1 MTFNYHGL
9 YYDLQLNTS
18 ILFSCR
24 HSQCF
29 HKLVFLSSKPTDMRN
44 TVYIEVKSL
53 LRILFERTNRTIS
66 LEVLVELT
74 RIEFSFYP
82 DLLELAQSSDYPIIK
97 AQTFTKELY
106 CRYQLLHIRKVASDK
121 ICKLRQL
128 TVLLLVS
135 VSYFLYLFGL
145 LLFPLSGFLFKFKYA
160 VLQILVPAFQRFL
173 LSTSGKRTHTFG
185 YVGRCGSGCAFQFL
199 GLYFFLGSFEFLFG
213 FGFLPGFLFL
223 QPFVFHIK
231 GIVLFLHIPLF
242 FALYTFPF
250 CHRNDIDVKIISAI
264 LQFFRG
270 YSSIFR
276 NFVMSFST
284 QFCNNHHHIQTS
296 HLAIIIYNFSS
307 MNKKERTISF
317 LWQHL
322 WLLVSLFIMT
332 LGVAVCVKSELGS
345 SVISTLPY
353 VFETA
358 GKRGL
363 GVPSLT
369 IGQYTYIMNAI
380 LVAGQIAVLR
390 RRFEPVQLFQ
400 LLVGFVFGSLIDL
413 NMALTSWLLPD
424 DITEQALAQIAGC
437 TVLGIGIALEV
448 RCGSVT
454 MPGEGFPVAVSCV
467 TGIDFPKIKIVVD
480 CSLVVLAVAFC
491 YVFFGAWQ
499 WYIVGVGTLFAMLYV
514 GIVVKIAGRH
524 MAWFDK
530 ILNYRPGFRRYVYG
544 LAKLIFRQKQ

>member
-1 MTFNYHGL
+1 M
-9 YYDLQLNTS
+9 
-18 ILFSCR
+18 
-24 HSQCF
+24 
-29 HKLVFLSSKPTDMRN
+29 
-44 TVYIEVKSL
+44 
-53 LRILFERTNRTIS
+53 
-66 LEVLVELT
+66 
-74 RIEFSFYP
+74 
-82 DLLELAQSSDYPIIK
+82 
-97 AQTFTKELY
+97 
-106 CRYQLLHIRKVASDK
+106 
-121 ICKLRQL
+121 
-128 TVLLLVS
+128 
-135 VSYFLYLFGL
+135 
-145 LLFPLSGFLFKFKYA
+145 
-160 VLQILVPAFQRFL
+160 
-173 LSTSGKRTHTFG
+173 
-185 YVGRCGSGCAFQFL
+185 
-199 GLYFFLGSFEFLFG
+199 
-213 FGFLPGFLFL
+213 
-223 QPFVFHIK
+223 
-231 GIVLFLHIPLF
+231 
-242 FALYTFPF
+242 
-250 CHRNDIDVKIISAI
+250 
-264 LQFFRG
+264 
-270 YSSIFR
+270 
-276 NFVMSFST
+276 
-284 QFCNNHHHIQTS
+284 
-296 HLAIIIYNFSS
+296 
-307 MNKKERTISF
+307 
-317 LWQHL
+317 WQHL

-380 LVAGQIAVLR
+380 LVAGQIA
-390 RRFEPVQLFQ
+390 
-400 LLVGFVFGSLIDL
+400 
-413 NMALTSWLLPD
+413 
-424 DITEQALAQIAGC
+424 GC

-480 CSLVVLAVAFC
+480 CSLVVLAVVFC

>member
-1 MTFNYHGL
+1 MSNVGSLALRGCAIAATPSMLKANVR
-9 YYDLQLNTS
+9 NV
-18 ILFSCR
+18 
-24 HSQCF
+24 CF
-29 HKLVFLSSKPTDMRN
+29 VID
-44 TVYIEVKSL
+44 
-53 LRILFERTNRTIS
+53 
-66 LEVLVELT
+66 
-74 RIEFSFYP
+74 
-82 DLLELAQSSDYPIIK
+82 
-97 AQTFTKELY
+97 
-106 CRYQLLHIRKVASDK
+106 
-121 ICKLRQL
+121 
-128 TVLLLVS
+128 
-135 VSYFLYLFGL
+135 
-145 LLFPLSGFLFKFKYA
+145 FKFYVRVKNIRVGLHCQNYKVFTA
-160 VLQILVPAFQRFL
+160 PQILGRQKNKQRIPTWVSTFFVTL
-173 LSTSGKRTHTFG
+173 LCRFRHNSATIITTSKQ
-185 YVGRCGSGCAFQFL
+185 V
-199 GLYFFLGSFEFLFG
+199 
-213 FGFLPGFLFL
+213 
-223 QPFVFHIK
+223 IK
-231 GIVLFLHIPLF
+231 
-242 FALYTFPF
+242 T
-250 CHRNDIDVKIISAI
+250 
-264 LQFFRG
+264 
-270 YSSIFR
+270 
-276 NFVMSFST
+276 
-284 QFCNNHHHIQTS
+284 
-296 HLAIIIYNFSS
+296 IIIYNFSS

-358 GKRGL
+358 GKRRL

-380 LVAGQIAVLR
+380 LVVGQIAVLR

-424 DITEQALAQIAGC
+424 GITEQALAQIAGC